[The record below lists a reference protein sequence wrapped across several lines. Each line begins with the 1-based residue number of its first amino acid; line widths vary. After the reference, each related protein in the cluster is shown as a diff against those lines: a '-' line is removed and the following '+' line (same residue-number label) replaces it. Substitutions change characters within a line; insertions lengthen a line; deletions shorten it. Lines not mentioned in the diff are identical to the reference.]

1 MSFVDSLGADRRTNL
16 LADSTLFESLQT
28 QNTVSLMEILEE
40 AKVEVPLFQS
50 DFQRMFGMTIK
61 DKEEERA
68 KEEQES
74 KGKKPKK

>member
-1 MSFVDSLGADRRTNL
+1 
-16 LADSTLFESLQT
+16 
-28 QNTVSLMEILEE
+28 MEILEE